1 MDLIMRNL
9 VKIASVAVL
18 LLLAGFVNAQTPK
31 FGHIDL
37 QALIQVMPERA
48 TAETEFNDFQTDLED
63 LLTTMQT
70 EYQNMLTE
78 FENLDTN
85 ASELVRNA
93 KIQDIQDKQQ
103 RIQNFQGN
111 AQQQLQTKYSELLQP
126 VLEKA
131 EVAIEEVAKEQGLL
145 YVFDVSPQSGAV
157 LYKSTESMDILPLVK
172 TRLGIQ

>member
-1 MDLIMRNL
+1 MRNL
-9 VKIASVAVL
+9 VRITLVAVFI
-18 LLLAGFVNAQTPK
+18 LLAGSISAQTPK

-37 QALIQVMPERA
+37 QALIQVMPERS

-85 ASELVRNA
+85 TSELVRNA

-111 AQQQLQTKYSELLQP
+111 AQQQLQAKYSELLEP

-131 EVAIEEVAKEQGLL
+131 QGAIDEVAKEQGLL

-157 LYKSTESMDILPLVK
+157 LYKSNESMDILPLVK
-172 TRLGIQ
+172 AKLGIQ